1 MTNEKLVTKWLEEN
15 TTGLSWTRVGNDTP
29 AVKLDRLYI
38 NRSEAY
44 EIRDFIIKFFDEF
57 NISHS
62 AQNYKVTFEKI
73 MAFNK
78 GQKVSSEDMLNHLA
92 QFVQNSSSTN

>member
-44 EIRDFIIKFFDEF
+44 EIRDFILRYYKECKLKHKAENYAITYKKIKSYKASEKVKSDEMLEYL
-57 NISHS
+57 S
-62 AQNYKVTFEKI
+62 
-73 MAFNK
+73 
-78 GQKVSSEDMLNHLA
+78 GLLQK
-92 QFVQNSSSTN
+92 